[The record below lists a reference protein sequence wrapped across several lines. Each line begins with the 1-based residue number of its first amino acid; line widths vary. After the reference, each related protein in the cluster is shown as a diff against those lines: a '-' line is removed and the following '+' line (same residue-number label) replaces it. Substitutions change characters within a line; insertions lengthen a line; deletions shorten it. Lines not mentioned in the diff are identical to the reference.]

1 METISTGCH
10 REIQSLDRSWNLRYF
25 WKPYKLDE
33 QQVRWYLKLQD
44 YNFILWYI
52 SGKTNTKADVL
63 LRKDQVNIIEDNKN
77 IKILKGKLW
86 LRQVNMKTE
95 VVVIR
100 GSQVVEE
107 TILLEEIRR
116 NWRKIIA

>member
-1 METISTGCH
+1 VKRENKIKSTIND
-10 REIQSLDRSWNLRYF
+10 LD
-25 WKPYKLDE
+25 
-33 QQVRWYLKLQD
+33 
-44 YNFILWYI
+44 
-52 SGKTNTKADVL
+52 
-63 LRKDQVNIIEDNKN
+63 
-77 IKILKGKLW
+77 KLW

-116 NWRKIIA
+116 NWRKMMV

>member
-1 METISTGCH
+1 M
-10 REIQSLDRSWNLRYF
+10 
-25 WKPYKLDE
+25 
-33 QQVRWYLKLQD
+33 
-44 YNFILWYI
+44 
-52 SGKTNTKADVL
+52 
-63 LRKDQVNIIEDNKN
+63 RKDQVNMIEDNKN
-77 IKILKGKLW
+77 IKILKDKLW

>member
-10 REIQSLDRSWNLRYF
+10 REIQSLDRLWNLRDF
-25 WKPYKLDE
+25 WELYKLDG

-44 YNFILWYI
+44 YNFILWHI

-63 LRKDQVNIIEDNKN
+63 LRKDQVDTIEDNKN
-77 IKILKGKLW
+77 IKILKDKLW

-116 NWRKIIA
+116 NWRKMMA

>member
-1 METISTGCH
+1 MVFE
-10 REIQSLDRSWNLRYF
+10 
-25 WKPYKLDE
+25 
-33 QQVRWYLKLQD
+33 D

>member
-1 METISTGCH
+1 M
-10 REIQSLDRSWNLRYF
+10 
-25 WKPYKLDE
+25 
-33 QQVRWYLKLQD
+33 RWYLKLQD
-44 YNFILWYI
+44 SNFISWHI

-63 LRKDQVNIIEDNKN
+63 LRKDQVDTIEDNKN
-77 IKILKGKLW
+77 IKILKDRLW

-100 GSQVVEE
+100 GSQAVEE

-116 NWRKIIA
+116 NWRKMMA

>member
-25 WKPYKLDE
+25 WEPYKLDE

>member
-77 IKILKGKLW
+77 IKILKDKLW

>member
-1 METISTGCH
+1 VDT
-10 REIQSLDRSWNLRYF
+10 
-25 WKPYKLDE
+25 
-33 QQVRWYLKLQD
+33 
-44 YNFILWYI
+44 
-52 SGKTNTKADVL
+52 
-63 LRKDQVNIIEDNKN
+63 IEDNKN
-77 IKILKGKLW
+77 IKILKDKLW

-116 NWRKIIA
+116 NWRKMMA

>member
-25 WKPYKLDE
+25 WEPYKLDE

-52 SGKTNTKADVL
+52 SGKTNTKADIL

>member
-25 WKPYKLDE
+25 WEPYKLDE

-52 SGKTNTKADVL
+52 SGKTNTKADIL
-63 LRKDQVNIIEDNKN
+63 LRKDQVNMIEDNKN
-77 IKILKGKLW
+77 IKILKDKLW

-100 GSQVVEE
+100 GSQAVEE

-116 NWRKIIA
+116 NWRKMMA